1 MIAAAIVLVLLLLIC
16 FLRTGATAEYT
27 DAGFALDVYL
37 GPIRF
42 SLLPYRQKKERRK
55 TKKTK
60 KEKKVQGKKMI
71 AGRLS
76 ILRKELPSINRTL
89 EKLKRKLVINELTI
103 HYIAAGTDP
112 AEAALYFGAASIGYG
127 LILPLIEN
135 NFKIKEIDLRASVD
149 FQAMEP
155 YIYVRAKLSLAFWEL
170 VYIAFGLVKYLM
182 TSENLKSKT
191 GKAV

>member
-42 SLLPYRQKKERRK
+42 SLLPYRKKKERGK
-55 TKKTK
+55 TKKP
-60 KEKKVQGKKMI
+60 KEKKVQEKKMI

-76 ILRKELPSINRTL
+76 ILRKELPSINKTI
-89 EKLKRKLVINELTI
+89 EKLRRKLVIKELTI
-103 HYIAAGTDP
+103 HYIAAGADP
-112 AEAALYFGAASIGYG
+112 AEVAIYFGAASIGYG
-127 LILPLIEN
+127 IILPLIEN
-135 NFKIKEIDLRASVD
+135 NFKIKERDLRASVD

-155 YIYVRAKLSLAFWEL
+155 FIYVRAKLSLAVWEL
-170 VYIAFGLVKYLM
+170 IYVAFGFVKYLM